1 MTFIHL
7 HNHTMFSMLDGAARL
22 GPLFRSAAEMG
33 MPALA
38 MTDHGNLHGAYA
50 FWQEGQ
56 KHGVK
61 PIIGLEAYVAP
72 GSRLERSPVR
82 WGDPSQRDDDVSG
95 RGAYTH
101 MTLLAE
107 STEGMHNLFRL
118 SSRSYAEGL
127 YYKPRIDLEILAEH
141 SQGIIGTTGCPG
153 GEVQTR
159 LRLGQYDEAR
169 AAAGR
174 LQDILGPGN
183 LFVELMDHGI
193 EIEGRV
199 RDDLLRLSRELS
211 LPLLATN
218 DSHYVMADQA
228 PAHDLLLC
236 IGTQAT
242 IDQPDRFKFSG
253 SGYWLRS
260 PQEMRR
266 LWAELPE
273 ACDNTLRIA
282 ERCNVSFESQDLL
295 PRWPVAEG
303 WSEELWLRT
312 EVFRGLQRR
321 YPRGIPRDRIERAEY
336 ELSVISSMGF
346 VSYFLVVADFIGWAK
361 RHSIRVGPGR
371 GSAAGSLVSYALS
384 ITDLDPIE
392 HDLMFERFLNP
403 ERVSMPDIDIDFDD
417 RRRGEVIEYVARRWG
432 SERVAQIATFG
443 VIKAKASIKDSARV
457 LGYGYETGDAISKA
471 YPAPIMGKDASL
483 DCIFNPEHERYRDAG
498 KVRAMYQ
505 RDADARTVVD
515 AARGIEGLVRQ
526 AGVHAAGVIISAE
539 PLIDHVPL
547 WTNKDGGTITQ
558 FDYPTCEALG
568 LLKMDF
574 LGLSNLSIIDDCL
587 REVKRNHGTDVD
599 LLRLPLDDGRTF
611 SLLASGQTLGVFQL
625 DSGPMRKLLQ
635 RMRPDKFADISAVL
649 ALYRPGPMGVKA
661 HYSYADRKNHREPI
675 EPIHPE
681 LSAALDPILRDTYGV
696 IVYQE
701 QVTKA
706 AQVVAGYSVGK
717 ADLLRKAMGKKKKEV
732 LDAEFEPFSDGMRQ
746 NGYSEDAIRTLW
758 DVLVPF
764 ADYAFN
770 KAHSAAY
777 GLISYWTAY
786 LKAHYPAEYMAAVLT
801 AEAGKS
807 PDQDQTP
814 AYLAECQRMG
824 IQVRSPHINV
834 SMADYT
840 PAQGTILHGLG
851 AIKGVGMAAGQI
863 VAERDARGPFSS
875 LVDLLARV
883 GAGTLN
889 KRVIDALLTA
899 GALDSLGRRVDLSR
913 QYESLSAIV
922 SDLVKRESYG
932 QYGLFGSGLSLL
944 TSNATLDTG
953 ASWPHSRA

>member
-1 MTFIHL
+1 MTFAHL
-7 HNHTMFSMLDGAARL
+7 HNHTQFSMLDGAARL
-22 GPLFRSAAEMG
+22 GPLFQSAAEMG

-50 FWQEGQ
+50 FWDAGR
-56 KHGVK
+56 KAGVK

-72 GSRLERSPVR
+72 GSRQERTPVR

-107 STEGMHNLFRL
+107 NNVGMHNLFRL

-127 YYKPRIDLEILAEH
+127 YYKPRIDLDLLAEH

-159 LRLGQYDEAR
+159 LRLGQYDEAL

-174 LQDILGPGN
+174 LRDILGPGN
-183 LFVELMDHGI
+183 LFVEIMDHGI
-193 EIEGRV
+193 EIERRV
-199 RDDLLRLSRELS
+199 REDLLRLSRELS

-218 DSHYVMADQA
+218 DSHFVKPEDA

-242 IDQPDRFKFSG
+242 IDQEGRFKFDG
-253 SGYWLRS
+253 EGYWLRS
-260 PQEMRR
+260 PEEMRR

-273 ACDNTLRIA
+273 ACDNTLRVA
-282 ERCNVSFESQDLL
+282 ERCDVSFESTDLL
-295 PRWPVAEG
+295 PRFPVAEG
-303 WSEELWLRT
+303 WTEDLWLRT
-312 EVFRGLQRR
+312 EVYRGLQRR
-321 YPRGIPRDRIERAEY
+321 YPRGIPRDRVERAEY
-336 ELSVISSMGF
+336 ELSVIVSMGF
-346 VSYFLVVADFIGWAK
+346 TSYFLVVADFVMWAK
-361 RHSIRVGPGR
+361 ANGIRVGPGR

-384 ITDLDPIE
+384 ITDIDPLE

-403 ERVSMPDIDIDFDD
+403 ERVSMPDVDIDFDD
-417 RRRGEVIEYVARRWG
+417 RRRGEVIEYVSRRWG
-432 SERVAQIATFG
+432 TERVAQIATFG
-443 VIKAKASIKDSARV
+443 YIKAKAAIKDSARV
-457 LGYGYETGDAISKA
+457 LGFGYETGDAISKA
-471 YPAPIMGKDASL
+471 YPAPIMGKDAPL
-483 DCIFNPEHERYRDAG
+483 ACIFDPGHERYRDAG
-498 KVRAMYQ
+498 KVRSLYQ
-505 RDADARTVVD
+505 SQVDVRSVVD
-515 AARGIEGLVRQ
+515 AALGVEGLVRQ
-526 AGVHAAGVIISAE
+526 PGVHAAGVVISAE

-547 WTNKDGGTITQ
+547 WTGKDGGTVTQ

-587 REVKRNHGTDVD
+587 KEVKRNHGRDID
-599 LLRLPLDDGRTF
+599 LLRLPLDDSRTF
-611 SLLASGQTLGVFQL
+611 GLLSSGGTLGVFQL

-635 RMRPDKFADISAVL
+635 RMRPDKFADIAAVL

-661 HYSYADRKNHREPI
+661 HFSYADRKTGKELVT
-675 EPIHPE
+675 PIHPE
-681 LSAALDPILRDTYGV
+681 LADALAPILDETYGV

-706 AQVVAGYSVGK
+706 AQAVAGYSVGK

-732 LDAEFEPFSDGMRQ
+732 LDAEFEPFSAGMRQ
-746 NGYSEDAIRTLW
+746 NGYSEDAIKTLW

-770 KAHSAAY
+770 KAHAASY

-801 AEAGKS
+801 GEAGKS
-807 PDQDQTP
+807 PDQDSTQ
-814 AYLAECQRMG
+814 AYLAECRRMG
-824 IQVRSPHINV
+824 IEVRPPSVNV
-834 SMADYT
+834 SGAAYT
-840 PAQGTILHGLG
+840 PSQGAILHGLG
-851 AIKGVGMAAGQI
+851 AVKGVGVAADAIVTQRAAG
-863 VAERDARGPFSS
+863 GPFTS
-875 LVDLLARV
+875 LPDFLGRV
-883 GAGTLN
+883 GTRVAN
-889 KRVIDALLTA
+889 KRVIEALA
-899 GALDSLGRRVDLSR
+899 SVGALDTLGSRAGILR
-913 QYESLSAIV
+913 QYDEMSDSI
-922 SDLVKRESYG
+922 SDLGKRESYG
-932 QYGLFGSGLSLL
+932 QRTLFGSGLVLL
-944 TSNATLDTG
+944 A
-953 ASWPHSRA
+953 

>member
-1 MTFIHL
+1 
-7 HNHTMFSMLDGAARL
+7 MLDGAARL
-22 GPLFRSAAEMG
+22 GPLFQSAAEMG

-50 FWQEGQ
+50 FWDAGR
-56 KHGVK
+56 KAGVK

-72 GSRLERSPVR
+72 GSRQERTPVR

-107 STEGMHNLFRL
+107 NNVGMHNLFRL

-127 YYKPRIDLEILAEH
+127 YYKPRIDLDLLAEH

-159 LRLGQYDEAR
+159 LRLGQYDEAL

-174 LQDILGPGN
+174 LRDILGPGN
-183 LFVELMDHGI
+183 LFVEIMDHGI
-193 EIEGRV
+193 EIERRV
-199 RDDLLRLSRELS
+199 REDLLRLSRELS

-218 DSHYVMADQA
+218 DSHFVKPEDA

-242 IDQPDRFKFSG
+242 IDQEGRFKFDG
-253 SGYWLRS
+253 EGYWLRS
-260 PQEMRR
+260 PEEMRR

-273 ACDNTLRIA
+273 ACDNTLRVA
-282 ERCNVSFESQDLL
+282 ERCDVSFESTDLL
-295 PRWPVAEG
+295 PRFPVAEG
-303 WSEELWLRT
+303 WTEDLWLRT
-312 EVFRGLQRR
+312 EVYRGLQRR
-321 YPRGIPRDRIERAEY
+321 YPRGIPRDRVERAEY
-336 ELSVISSMGF
+336 ELSVIVSMGF
-346 VSYFLVVADFIGWAK
+346 TSYFLVVADFVMWAK
-361 RHSIRVGPGR
+361 ANGIRVGPGR

-384 ITDLDPIE
+384 ITDIDPLE

-403 ERVSMPDIDIDFDD
+403 ERVSMPDVDIDFDD
-417 RRRGEVIEYVARRWG
+417 RRRGEVIEYVSRRWG
-432 SERVAQIATFG
+432 TERVAQIATFG
-443 VIKAKASIKDSARV
+443 YIKAKAAIKDSARV
-457 LGYGYETGDAISKA
+457 LGFGYETGDAISKA
-471 YPAPIMGKDASL
+471 YPAPIMGKDAPL
-483 DCIFNPEHERYRDAG
+483 ACIFDPGHERYRDAG
-498 KVRAMYQ
+498 KVRSLYQ
-505 RDADARTVVD
+505 SQVDVRSVVD
-515 AARGIEGLVRQ
+515 AALGVEGLVRQ
-526 AGVHAAGVIISAE
+526 PGVHAAGVVISAE

-547 WTNKDGGTITQ
+547 WTGKDGGTVTQ

-587 REVKRNHGTDVD
+587 KEVKRNHGRDID
-599 LLRLPLDDGRTF
+599 LLRLPLDDSRTF
-611 SLLASGQTLGVFQL
+611 GLLSSGGTLGVFQL

-635 RMRPDKFADISAVL
+635 RMRPDKFADIAAVL

-661 HYSYADRKNHREPI
+661 HFSYADRKTGKELVT
-675 EPIHPE
+675 PIHPE
-681 LSAALDPILRDTYGV
+681 LADALAPILDETYGV

-706 AQVVAGYSVGK
+706 AQAVAGYSVGK

-732 LDAEFEPFSDGMRQ
+732 LDAEFEPFSAGMRQ
-746 NGYSEDAIRTLW
+746 NGYSEDAIKTLW

-770 KAHSAAY
+770 KAHAASY

-801 AEAGKS
+801 GEAGKS
-807 PDQDQTP
+807 PDQDSTQ
-814 AYLAECQRMG
+814 AYLAECRRMG
-824 IQVRSPHINV
+824 IEVRPPSVNV
-834 SMADYT
+834 SGAAYT
-840 PAQGTILHGLG
+840 PSQGAILHGLG
-851 AIKGVGMAAGQI
+851 AVKGVGVAADAIVTQRAAG
-863 VAERDARGPFSS
+863 GPFTS
-875 LVDLLARV
+875 LPDFLGRV
-883 GAGTLN
+883 GTRVAN
-889 KRVIDALLTA
+889 KRVIEALA
-899 GALDSLGRRVDLSR
+899 SVGALDTLGSRAGILR
-913 QYESLSAIV
+913 QYDEMSDSI
-922 SDLVKRESYG
+922 SDLGKRESYG
-932 QYGLFGSGLSLL
+932 QRTLFGSGLVLL
-944 TSNATLDTG
+944 A
-953 ASWPHSRA
+953 

>member
-1 MTFIHL
+1 MTFVHL

-22 GPLFRSAAEMG
+22 GPLFHSAAQMG
-33 MPALA
+33 MPAIA

-50 FWQEGQ
+50 FWQAGREA
-56 KHGVK
+56 GVK
-61 PIIGLEAYVAP
+61 AIIGLEAYVAP
-72 GSRLERSPVR
+72 GSRQERSPVH
-82 WGDPSQRDDDVSG
+82 WGNASQRDDDVSG

-101 MTLLAE
+101 MTLLSETA
-107 STEGMHNLFRL
+107 EGMRNLFRL
-118 SSRSYAEGL
+118 SSRSYSEGQ
-127 YYKPRIDLEILAEH
+127 YYKPRIDLELLAEH
-141 SQGIIGTTGCPG
+141 SRGLIGTTGCPG

-159 LRLGQYDEAR
+159 LRLGQYDEAK

-174 LQDILGPGN
+174 LRDILNPGN

-193 EIEGRV
+193 DIERRI
-199 RDDLLRLSRELS
+199 RDDLLRLARELS

-218 DSHYVMADQA
+218 DSHYVTADQG

-236 IGTQAT
+236 VGTQAT
-242 IDQPDRFKFSG
+242 IDQEDRFRFNG
-253 SGYWLRS
+253 EGYWLRS
-260 PQEMRR
+260 PDEMRR
-266 LWAELPE
+266 LWADLPE

-282 ERCNVSFESQDLL
+282 ERCNVSFERQELL
-295 PRWPVAEG
+295 PRFPVTAG
-303 WSEELWLRT
+303 WTEELWLRT
-312 EVFRGLQRR
+312 EVYRGLQGR

-336 ELSVISSMGF
+336 ELGVIVSMGF
-346 VSYFLVVADFIGWAK
+346 VSYFLVVADFISWAK
-361 RHSIRVGPGR
+361 NQGIRVGPGR

-432 SERVAQIATFG
+432 SEKVAQIATFG
-443 VIKAKASIKDSARV
+443 IIKAKAAIKDSARV
-457 LGYGYETGDAISKA
+457 LGFGYEVGDALSKA
-471 YPAPIMGKDASL
+471 FPAPIMGKDAPL
-483 DCIFNPEHERYRDAG
+483 ECVTNPEHERYRDAKG
-498 KVRAMYQ
+498 FRQLLSSSDDYQ
-505 RDADARTVVD
+505 RVYASAL
-515 AARGIEGLVRQ
+515 GIEGLVRQ
-526 AGVHAAGVIISAE
+526 SGVHAAGVIISAE
-539 PLIDHVPL
+539 ALIDHVPL
-547 WTNKDGGTITQ
+547 WSNKDGGTITQ

-574 LGLSNLSIIDDCL
+574 LGLNNLSIIDDCL
-587 REVKRNHGTDVD
+587 KEVQRNHDRDVD
-599 LLRLPLDDGRTF
+599 LLRLPLDDQATF
-611 SLLASGQTLGVFQL
+611 ALLSRGQTLGVFQL

-635 RMRPDKFADISAVL
+635 RMRPTGFEDISAVL

-661 HYSYADRKNHREPI
+661 HYAYADRKNGREPV

-681 LSAALDPILRDTYGV
+681 LSSALDPILAETYGV

-706 AQVVAGYSVGK
+706 AQAVAGYSVGN

-732 LDAEFEPFSDGMRQ
+732 LDAEFEPFSAGMRQ

-801 AEAGKS
+801 AESDKS

-824 IQVRSPHINV
+824 IQVRSPDVNV
-834 SMADYT
+834 SNADYT

-851 AIKGVGMAAGQI
+851 AIKGVGMAADQI
-863 VAERDARGPFSS
+863 VSERAAYGSYGG

-883 GAGTLN
+883 GTSIVN
-889 KRVIDALLTA
+889 KRVFEALLSA
-899 GALDSLGRRVDLSR
+899 GALDCLGRRTDLTR
-913 QYESLSAIV
+913 QYEGLSDTV
-922 SDLVKRESYG
+922 SDLAKRESYG
-932 QYGLFGSGLSLL
+932 QFTLFGSGLSLL
-944 TSNATLDTG
+944 A
-953 ASWPHSRA
+953 